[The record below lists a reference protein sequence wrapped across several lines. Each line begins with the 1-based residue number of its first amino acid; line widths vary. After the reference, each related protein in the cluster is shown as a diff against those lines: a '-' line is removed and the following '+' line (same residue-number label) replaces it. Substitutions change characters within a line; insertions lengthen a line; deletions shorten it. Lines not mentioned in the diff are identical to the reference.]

1 MARIAIIAD
10 DMFEDSELRHPYD
23 RLREAGH
30 EVALRRAPPGGVPQG
45 RSGTLLPQPAR

>member
-10 DMFEDSELRHPYD
+10 DMFEDAELRQPYD

-30 EVALRRAPPGGVPQG
+30 EVVLVGQAEGKQITGK
-45 RSGTLLPQPAR
+45 